1 MFAAAEARAAGY
13 GGIAA
18 VSRATGL
25 APSTI
30 GRGLKELAGTGL
42 EGDRIRR
49 HGGGRKALLV
59 SDTKLLDDLLTLV
72 APSERG
78 DPMSPLRWTCK
89 SLRRLAAELRALGH
103 RISHTVVGEVLKQQ
117 KFSLQG
123 NRKTREG
130 DSHPDRDAQFAYI
143 NESVTRMLA
152 GQQPVISVDT
162 KKKEL
167 VGDFKNGG
175 REWRPRGDPEEVRV
189 HDFLIK
195 ELGRAVPYGVYDLA
209 ANEGW
214 VSVGI
219 DHDTAAFAVQTIRSW
234 WHNVGHQQYPGA
246 RCLTITADGG
256 GSNGSRVR
264 LWKYQLQKLAD
275 ELGMEINVHHLP
287 PGTSK
292 WNKIEHRLFSFISMN
307 WRAKPLVSYRVIVDL
322 ISATTTD
329 AGLKVRCELD
339 KKSYP
344 KGIVVSDQ
352 EMAKIKIL
360 RADFHGEWNYTIRPR
375 NEIDRAVNF

>member
-1 MFAAAEARAAGY
+1 MLDFEAIRHRYTQLSPHLDERGRRMFAAAEARAAGY

-25 APSTI
+25 AASTI
-30 GRGLKELAGTGL
+30 GRGLKELAAAGL

-59 SDTKLLDDLLTLV
+59 SDAKLLDDLLTLV

-103 RISHTVVGEVLKQQ
+103 RISHTVVAEVLKQQ

-123 NRKTREG
+123 NRKTGEG

-167 VGDFKNGG
+167 VVDFKNGG
-175 REWRPRGDPEEVRV
+175 REWRRGR
-189 HDFLIK
+189 
-195 ELGRAVPYGVYDLA
+195 GQR
-209 ANEGW
+209 
-214 VSVGI
+214 
-219 DHDTAAFAVQTIRSW
+219 R
-234 WHNVGHQQYPGA
+234 
-246 RCLTITADGG
+246 
-256 GSNGSRVR
+256 
-264 LWKYQLQKLAD
+264 
-275 ELGMEINVHHLP
+275 
-287 PGTSK
+287 
-292 WNKIEHRLFSFISMN
+292 
-307 WRAKPLVSYRVIVDL
+307 
-322 ISATTTD
+322 
-329 AGLKVRCELD
+329 
-339 KKSYP
+339 
-344 KGIVVSDQ
+344 
-352 EMAKIKIL
+352 
-360 RADFHGEWNYTIRPR
+360 
-375 NEIDRAVNF
+375 DRALHARLRRPDDPQLVAQGWPPTIPRRKLSDDHG

>member
-25 APSTI
+25 AASTI
-30 GRGLKELAGTGL
+30 GRGLKELAAAGL
-42 EGDRIRR
+42 ESDRIRR
-49 HGGGRKALLV
+49 PGGGRKALLV
-59 SDTKLLDDLLTLV
+59 SDPKLLDDLLTLV

-246 RCLTITADGG
+246 TCLTITADGG

-275 ELGMEINVHHLP
+275 EFGIEINVHHLP

-339 KKSYP
+339 KNSYP

-352 EMAKIKIL
+352 EMAKINIL

-375 NEIDRAVNF
+375 NETDRAVNS